1 MKQRNPIWP
10 MWIAALLVVAM
21 SGQVAAQNVH
31 EARDSVKI
39 YFRQGKIELDPEFR
53 NNRESLNRIADS
65 LRTSYAD
72 SVYRLQK
79 ILVVGGASPEG
90 SVKLNKWLSE
100 KRAGVLFDYLSRYG
114 TLPDS
119 LKTTDFIGR
128 DWNGLIRL
136 VENDPEVPYREETLA
151 LLREI
156 AGGARGDASSHGDH
170 LERLRQLREGVP
182 YYYMYK
188 ILFPELR
195 ASRLYLWYEKVWNP
209 IALVPQPKTEILIPQ
224 VDTVF
229 VRDTLIVR
237 DTVYLPA
244 QCPPF
249 YMNIRT
255 NMLYDALLVP
265 NIGVEFY
272 LGKDWSVVANW
283 MYGWWKT
290 DRRHWYWRAYGG
302 DIALRKWFGKAA
314 KEKPLTGHHLG
325 IYGQMFTYDF
335 ETGGRGYMG
344 GKPGGTLWDKMNW
357 AAGVEY
363 GYSLPVARRLNIDFT
378 VGVGYWGGTYHE
390 YKPVDGCYVW
400 QSTKQRHWF
409 GPTKAEVSLV
419 WLIGRG
425 NYNKEKGGKR

>member
-1 MKQRNPIWP
+1 